1 MRTWTRH
8 RGRSCCLCRQKQ
20 PFLRLLFNYNG
31 LDFREEMKPLYH
43 FYNEAME
50 EREEEMEL
58 EENCWE
64 VVLVVIMVSQREF
77 SLRQ

>member
-1 MRTWTRH
+1 MQESIS
-8 RGRSCCLCRQKQ
+8 RGQKLQ
-20 PFLRLLFNYNG
+20 FQTFGTSLYSTTHP
-31 LDFREEMKPLYH
+31 KALYH